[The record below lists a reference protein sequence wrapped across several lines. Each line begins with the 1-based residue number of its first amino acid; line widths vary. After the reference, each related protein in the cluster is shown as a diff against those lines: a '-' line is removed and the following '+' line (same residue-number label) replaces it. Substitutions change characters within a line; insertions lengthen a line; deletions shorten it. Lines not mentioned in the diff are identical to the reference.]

1 LKVAAKVFSEYES
14 VKDMPT
20 VQPGSETTTTDV
32 MITDATEETK
42 NNTTKIMGV
51 HDFPSAPGVSLSE
64 ETAEHSE
71 VTEGGMNKLLNT
83 LTSANKPQV
92 ATGVLDIYRGGATA
106 VNQLALRGPKL
117 SEAIKP
123 VWHAP
128 WKLMRVIAGHGG
140 WVRSIAVDK
149 SNDWFATGAADNTVK
164 IWDLATG
171 TLKLTLPNHIGPVRG
186 IAISDRHPYM
196 FTVAEDKK
204 VLCWDLEY
212 NKVIRHYHGHLSGVY
227 SISMHPTIDIIVT
240 GGRDATARV
249 WDIRTKSQIHC
260 LAGHTGAVDS
270 VLTQSTDPQVITG
283 SHDSQIR
290 TWDLAA
296 GKVRTVLTNH
306 KKAVRA
312 LVMHPSEYTFASASV
327 DNVKKWKLPEA
338 MFMSNLSGHKA
349 IVNTLAVNKDGVLVS
364 SADNGT
370 MYFWDWKSGYNFQRM
385 ETQPQPGSL
394 ESEAGIFASIFD
406 RTGSRL
412 FTCEADK
419 SIKVWRE
426 DDEATPE
433 SHPLN
438 WKPTRTNKY

>member
-1 LKVAAKVFSEYES
+1 
-14 VKDMPT
+14 
-20 VQPGSETTTTDV
+20 
-32 MITDATEETK
+32 
-42 NNTTKIMGV
+42 
-51 HDFPSAPGVSLSE
+51 
-64 ETAEHSE
+64 
-71 VTEGGMNKLLNT
+71 
-83 LTSANKPQV
+83 
-92 ATGVLDIYRGGATA
+92 
-106 VNQLALRGPKL
+106 
-117 SEAIKP
+117 
-123 VWHAP
+123 
-128 WKLMRVIAGHGG
+128 
-140 WVRSIAVDK
+140 
-149 SNDWFATGAADNTVK
+149 
-164 IWDLATG
+164 
-171 TLKLTLPNHIGPVRG
+171 
-186 IAISDRHPYM
+186 M

-227 SISMHPTIDIIVT
+227 AIGMHPSIDIIVT
-240 GGRDATARV
+240 GGRDGTARV

-260 LAGHTGAVDS
+260 LAGHTGAVGTL
-270 VLTQSTDPQVITG
+270 LTQSTDPQVITG

-312 LVMHPSEYTFASASV
+312 MVMHPTEYTFASGSV

-349 IVNTLAVNKDGVLVS
+349 IINTLAVNKDGVLVS

-385 ETQPQPGSL
+385 ETQAQPGSL
-394 ESEAGIFASIFD
+394 ESEAGIFASTFD

-426 DDEATPE
+426 DEEATPE

-438 WKPTRTNKY
+438 WKPTRQTKY